1 MTTNLLETTGL
12 SRRFGGIHA
21 VDGVDVTVGDRE
33 IVGLIGPNGAGKTTF
48 VNLVTGFL
56 APTGGAVR
64 YAGEDVT
71 GLRADRLARK
81 GIGRTFQNLRLFPR
95 RTLLENVRIGA
106 YLRGTSGMV
115 SGLFRLPRSRTD
127 EDVLTEAAWDA
138 LSVVGLAG
146 RAHEEAA
153 FLSTGEQRLAEVA
166 RALAGGPRLLF
177 LDEPAAG
184 LNETETANLTM
195 ALRALPGKG
204 VTLLVIEHHL
214 ALIMAICDKVA
225 VLADGRLLAAGTP
238 NEVRN
243 NPDVVR
249 AYVGQD

>member
-1 MTTNLLETTGL
+1 MSTLLQTTGL
-12 SRRFGGIHA
+12 SRRFGGIQA
-21 VDGVDVTVGDRE
+21 VDQVDVTVGEGE

-64 YAGEDVT
+64 YEDSDIT

-81 GIGRTFQNLRLFPR
+81 GIGRTFQNLRLFPH

-106 YLRGTSGMV
+106 YLRGRSGIM
-115 SGLFRLPRSRTD
+115 SGLFRLPASRKD
-127 EDVLTEAAWDA
+127 EDLLTDAAWDA
-138 LSVVGLAG
+138 LDVVGLAD

-184 LNETETANLTM
+184 LNETETASLTA
-195 ALRALPGKG
+195 ALRTFPAKG
-204 VTLLVIEHHL
+204 ITLLVIEHHL

-225 VLADGRLLAAGTP
+225 VLNEGRLLAAGTP
-238 NEVRN
+238 QEVRN
-243 NPDVVR
+243 NREVVT
-249 AYVGQD
+249 AYVGED